1 MLTSI
6 AGGLLRVAQNEL
18 EVGGRNVLGVVDH
31 DGATLGICNFYARG
45 YVPAVFAQSP
55 GLCHLFGFR
64 LSFRE
69 RFGAAVL

>member
-1 MLTSI
+1 MAAPDFDDRELTR
-6 AGGLLRVAQNEL
+6 LV
-18 EVGGRNVLGVVDH
+18 
-31 DGATLGICNFYARG
+31 YARG

-55 GLCHLFGFR
+55 GLCDLFGFR